1 MYKHLPHILLLA
13 IMLFSAIQATAQ
25 ITMPDTV
32 CVGTTRIY
40 TVNDATVPSTYTWKI
55 NGVIQSAT
63 TNSFSITWT
72 IPDTYTIT
80 VQEHSGVCD
89 GQIQSGEVHVIS
101 STPVF
106 DPVLAICSGAT
117 LTALPTTSLNGI
129 KGTWSPALNNTE
141 TTTYTFTP
149 TVGECATTS
158 LLTIPVK
165 PNITLAFDA
174 SSLAFT
180 NYGRYAVNDEIKFNI
195 LNTEETI
202 IVLWDFGD
210 GSTSSEMQPSHTYT
224 ELGIYRVTL
233 TMVLVDGCS
242 YPYTKDIE
250 ITKGYTIITPNGFT
264 PNGDG
269 VNDYFKPE
277 SIGVVSST
285 LLVYDTWGSL
295 VYSETG
301 AILKG
306 WDGLIRN
313 SEAENGNYI
322 YKIIAQPFNASV
334 PVEFKGP
341 FTLIK

>member
-1 MYKHLPHILLLA
+1 MYKQLQHIILLALV
-13 IMLFSAIQATAQ
+13 LFSALQAAAQ

-32 CVGTTRIY
+32 CVGTERIY

-55 NGVIQSAT
+55 NGDIQSAT
-63 TNSFSITWT
+63 TNSLRITWT

-80 VQEHSGVCD
+80 VQEHSGTCD
-89 GQIQSGEVHVIS
+89 GEIQSGEVYVIS

-129 KGTWSPALNNTE
+129 KGTWAPALNNTE

-149 TVGECATTS
+149 TLGQCATTS

-165 PNITLAFDA
+165 PNITLAFDT
-174 SSLAFT
+174 SSVAFT
-180 NYGRYAVNDEIKFNI
+180 TYDKYAVNDEIKFII

-202 IVLWDFGD
+202 TVLWDFGD
-210 GSTSSEMQPSHTYT
+210 GTTSSEMLPSHTYT

-233 TMVLVDGCS
+233 TMAFDDGCS

-250 ITKGYTIITPNGFT
+250 ITKGYHIITPNGFT

-277 SIGVVSST
+277 SIGIVRIT
-285 LLVYDTWGSL
+285 LLVYDTWGGL
-295 VYSETG
+295 VYSENS
-301 AILKG
+301 ANLKG

-322 YKIIAQPFNASV
+322 YKIIAQPFNASA
-334 PVEFKGP
+334 PIELKGP
-341 FTLIK
+341 FTLLK